1 VIGLNKLIRLNELI
15 IVVAGLRHRD
25 LREIDVKMKIEKKHT
40 IKAAVSVLLLL
51 CTIKLSAQQNN
62 LSQDYSAYLPEIR
75 AYYSK
80 QPAAPHMEMTP
91 KVIKMVRQ
99 MIDKP
104 GHTVLKP
111 SVDEIDGPNGKIGL
125 RIYRPE
131 KIDAVYLDIHGG
143 GNIWGSAMFGD
154 SINDVMAR
162 KCNIAVVSVD
172 YHLAPEFPYPAQ
184 IMDCNVAAKWLLK
197 NALARFGTEKI
208 FIGGGSAGAQNAA
221 ETIIYIRDSL
231 KSADKILGLGLQYG
245 VFDLSKTPSHR
256 LATEKTPVLN
266 KYTLE
271 GMMKAA
277 YGQFSIAQLQNP
289 QLSPLYA
296 DLKNLPP
303 AFFMCGTA
311 DALIDDTNFMESRWG
326 MAGNKTYLALFPE
339 AGHGFNLEPV
349 KIAEVANNLYF
360 DWIKN
365 LISNAK

>member
-1 VIGLNKLIRLNELI
+1 MLIFW
-15 IVVAGLRHRD
+15 V
-25 LREIDVKMKIEKKHT
+25 
-40 IKAAVSVLLLL
+40 
-51 CTIKLSAQQNN
+51 IKLPAQQNN
-62 LSQDYSAYLPEIR
+62 FSQDYSAYLTDIRNYYKNQPVAPRMELTPEI
-75 AYYSK
+75 
-80 QPAAPHMEMTP
+80 
-91 KVIKMVRQ
+91 IKAVRQ

-104 GHTVLKP
+104 GHTLLTP

-125 RIYRPE
+125 RIFRPE

-143 GNIWGSAMFGD
+143 GNIWGSARFGD

-162 KCNIAVVSVD
+162 KCNMAIVSVD

-184 IMDCNVAAKWLLK
+184 IIDCNAAAKWLLK
-197 NALARFGTEKI
+197 NARVKFGTEKI
-208 FIGGGSAGAQNAA
+208 FIGGGSAGAQNEAA
-221 ETIIYIRDSL
+221 TVIYIRDSL
-231 KSADKILGLGLQYG
+231 KSADKIVGVGLQYG
-245 VFDLSKTPSHR
+245 IFDLSKTPSHR
-256 LATEKTPVLN
+256 LATEKTPVIN

-271 GMMKAA
+271 EMMKAA
-277 YGQFSIAQLQNP
+277 YGQFSIAQLQGP

-311 DALIDDTNFMESRWG
+311 DAFIDDTNFMEARWR

-339 AGHGFNLEPV
+339 AAHGFNLEPI

-365 LISNAK
+365 LIASSK